1 MSTPAGAPTH
11 GDPSPAG
18 TGPRA
23 TTPSWTRDVLGDFQG
38 DCRED
43 AREASTA
50 DFFPGFWMDAVAGDP
65 GIAQSAPVNL
75 DGMDPLPG
83 HAPDE
88 GDAPWDLPWGEPWG
102 EPWDGLH
109 DGLRDGVGLGAP
121 DGGAPDGGSPVAM
134 IPSSQVI
141 PAIRAGIALGQKHG
155 SWLTGL
161 SGSGLA
167 DLVEAADRAVAVWD
181 SVRARAVLEAEER
194 DVIRQAGCS
203 TPVWITRHAPSLRQ
217 GGAYALAR
225 LVKMTR
231 QGRRTGLAGSDPVA
245 ALDPDSPL
253 GIVWEHITGSA
264 LNVASALG
272 VLSEAAV
279 LAPRLVP
286 EAIPTVTRGLCLLAG
301 EQGLREMKRL
311 RPALLARHGAPGEI
325 DDLQEKLAS
334 CAVLSSPGV
343 CSTGLT
349 EYALRLTPA
358 QAAVLEAAIGPL
370 AAPRPNPDTG
380 ETDLR
385 PAGQRRAEALA
396 EVLAR
401 GAALHTTT
409 TPSPSETDNH
419 ADDTS
424 PSPSVSSPSEAGS
437 PSAGPSAGKASG
449 KGKASG
455 THGTPG
461 EPGTAE
467 EPGTG
472 IGPAASAPSP
482 RSRLVA
488 VPGLMATALPSST
501 ALYVTIGLQSL
512 LAGIGA
518 GEVIGSRAAGTFL
531 SPAQVRRLACDAEI
545 IPTVLGSQSQILD
558 QGRATRL
565 FDPAQRRALW
575 HRDRGC
581 TYPGCSAPPTWT
593 RAHHIRHWLDHGPS
607 DLSNATL
614 LCQRH
619 HTLVHQR
626 RLAATV
632 SPVADERGRY
642 VHWDLS
648 PGSYAYDR

>member
-1 MSTPAGAPTH
+1 MEALKELFP
-11 GDPSPAG
+11 DF
-18 TGPRA
+18 
-23 TTPSWTRDVLGDFQG
+23 WTDDV
-38 DCRED
+38 RE
-43 AREASTA
+43 SV
-50 DFFPGFWMDAVAGDP
+50 GV
-65 GIAQSAPVNL
+65 IQSAPVDF
-75 DGMDPLPG
+75 DGV
-83 HAPDE
+83 
-88 GDAPWDLPWGEPWG
+88 DALFDDALSEWDVPWGEPG
-102 EPWDGLH
+102 DSPADNGADAESGVAADVSGAAADVSGVAADGSAA
-109 DGLRDGVGLGAP
+109 D
-121 DGGAPDGGSPVAM
+121 PVE
-134 IPSSQVI
+134 
-141 PAIRAGIALGQKHG
+141 AIRAGVGVGESHG
-155 SWLTGL
+155 SWLGSIP
-161 SGSGLA
+161 SGELA
-167 DLVEAADRAVAVWD
+167 DLVEAADRAVAVWET
-181 SVRARAVLEAEER
+181 VRARAVLEAEER
-194 DVIRQAGCS
+194 GVIAESGCS
-203 TPVWITRHAPSLRQ
+203 TPVWITRHAVSLRQ
-217 GGAYALAR
+217 GRAYALAR

-231 QGRRTGLAGSDPVA
+231 QGRHTGLAGSDPVA

-279 LAPRLVP
+279 LAPRLVR

-334 CAVLSSPGV
+334 CALLSSPGV

-401 GAALHTTT
+401 GAALHAATT
-409 TPSPSETDNH
+409 PSETDSH
-419 ADDTS
+419 VDDTS

-437 PSAGPSAGKASG
+437 PSAGPGAGNATGTGKASG
-449 KGKASG
+449 AGKATG
-455 THGTPG
+455 THGTPE

-488 VPGLMATALPSST
+488 VPGVMATALPSST

-512 LAGIGA
+512 LTGIGA

-531 SPAQVRRLACDAEI
+531 SPAQVRGLACDAEI

-593 RAHHIRHWLDHGPS
+593 RAHHIRHWLDHGLS

-632 SPVADERGRY
+632 NPVADQHGRY
-642 VHWDLS
+642 VHWDLT
-648 PGSYAYDR
+648 PGSYAYDRYPPRQTGSHPARRGERS